1 MDYLYVY
8 LGLGFGAVLTAV
20 GVFTA
25 IVYTPYGYSPL
36 DTLVTAFT
44 GASLQ
49 VGNLFLV
56 TALTAAAFD
65 LLASFAGVDL
75 PILVP
80 MAIGYVVF
88 HAALYRSSI
97 AVTALQSTPYDP
109 ETALSAPHLRL
120 FSSLFPSFLSAPAS
134 EEH

>member
-1 MDYLYVY
+1 MEYLYVY
-8 LGLGFGAVLTAV
+8 LALGFGITLSVAGVLTAV
-20 GVFTA
+20 
-25 IVYTPYGYSPL
+25 VYTPYGYSLL
-36 DTLVTAFT
+36 DTAITAFT

-49 VGNLFLV
+49 VGNLFV
-56 TALTAAAFD
+56 VSSLTAVAFD

-75 PILVP
+75 PVLVP
-80 MAIGYVVF
+80 TAVGYLAF

-97 AVTALQSTPYDP
+97 AVTALQATPYDP

-120 FSSLFPSFLSAPAS
+120 FSSAVPNLLSSPKG